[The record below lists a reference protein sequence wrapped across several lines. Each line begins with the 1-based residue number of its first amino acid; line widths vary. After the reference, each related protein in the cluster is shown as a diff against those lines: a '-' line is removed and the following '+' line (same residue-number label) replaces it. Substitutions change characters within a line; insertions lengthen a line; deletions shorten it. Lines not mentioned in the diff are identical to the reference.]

1 VIWFSGLT
9 AVAKRRFLRDLDR
22 SLKRLRAEANE
33 LELVRAELDAI
44 DEACASAIW
53 SIEDAIA
60 TLKIA
65 TIRPTKK
72 KKRRSL

>member
-1 VIWFSGLT
+1 MIWLSGLT
-9 AVAKRRFLRDLDR
+9 AVAKRRLLRDLDR
-22 SLKRLRAEANE
+22 SLKRLRTEANE
-33 LELVRAELDAI
+33 LELVRAELDAV

-72 KKRRSL
+72 RRSR

>member
-1 VIWFSGLT
+1 VIWDSGLT
-9 AVAKRRFLRDLDR
+9 TVAKRRLLRDLGR
-22 SLKRLRAEANE
+22 SLKRLRDEARD
-33 LELVRAELDAI
+33 LELLRAELLAV
-44 DEACASAIW
+44 DEACANAIW

-72 KKRRSL
+72 RKPR

>member
-1 VIWFSGLT
+1 MIWSSGLT

-22 SLKRLRAEANE
+22 SLKRLRAEERE
-33 LELVRAELDAI
+33 LEMVRAELDAV

-65 TIRPTKK
+65 TIRP
-72 KKRRSL
+72 KKRGRSR